1 MNDLESPY
9 LQVRKSF
16 LLAMGFSLLL
26 HAVVLFVGYSSSNFL
41 PRSGADAENQEMPP
55 QRRLIAT
62 LARSPVTPPRPSGV
76 QVSTPEPKPPEP
88 ASKRRLSPNKKA
100 PTKSLSAPAYSLANR
115 KWSKAEQ
122 ADMKSFL
129 DELAI
134 DTRPPPSGQTLS
146 AKALA
151 TARQMGRSALEDGVD
166 RESKPASGKGKPIDR
181 YSLEMYWDAFLR
193 KLNRSAAFVENERR
207 VRGQRKALVEISLNS
222 DGSLKDYRVLY
233 AADQAAEVA
242 YIKRVVERASPF
254 AAFPPD
260 IRKERDS
267 MSIRMCVYPAREGEG
282 GGFSR
287 SWGSQ
292 GCGD

>member
-1 MNDLESPY
+1 M
-9 LQVRKSF
+9 
-16 LLAMGFSLLL
+16 
-26 HAVVLFVGYSSSNFL
+26 
-41 PRSGADAENQEMPP
+41 
-55 QRRLIAT
+55 
-62 LARSPVTPPRPSGV
+62 
-76 QVSTPEPKPPEP
+76 
-88 ASKRRLSPNKKA
+88 
-100 PTKSLSAPAYSLANR
+100 
-115 KWSKAEQ
+115 
-122 ADMKSFL
+122 
-129 DELAI
+129 
-134 DTRPPPSGQTLS
+134 
-146 AKALA
+146 
-151 TARQMGRSALEDGVD
+151 ARQMGRSALEEGVD

-260 IRKERDS
+260 SERAGFD
-267 MSIRMCVYPAREGEG
+267 VYPDVRSPCTRRRR

-292 GCGD
+292 GVGTEAAGEIALLRAGVDRR

>member
-1 MNDLESPY
+1 MNGLESPY

-16 LLAMGFSLLL
+16 LLAMALSLLL

-41 PRSGADAENQEMPP
+41 PPSGADAERQEMPP

-62 LARSPVTPPRPSGV
+62 LARSPVSPPRPSSV
-76 QVSTPEPKPPEP
+76 DASRPVPKPSAPS
-88 ASKRRLSPNKKA
+88 SKRRLSPNKSA
-100 PTKSLSAPAYSLANR
+100 STKHLSVPADPLANR
-115 KWSKAEQ
+115 KWSTAER
-122 ADMKSFL
+122 ADMRGFL
-129 DELAI
+129 SELAAEAK
-134 DTRPPPSGQTLS
+134 PPPSGQTLP

-151 TARQMGRSALEDGVD
+151 MARQMGRSTVEDGVD
-166 RESKPASGKGKPIDR
+166 RESKPASGKGKPVDR
-181 YSLEMYWDAFLR
+181 YSLEMYWDGFLR

-207 VRGQRKALVEISLNS
+207 ARGQRKALVEISLNS

-233 AADQAAEVA
+233 AADQGAEIA
-242 YIKRVVERASPF
+242 YIKRVVERATPF
-254 AAFPPD
+254 SAFPPD

-267 MSIRMCVYPAREGEG
+267 MSIRMCVYPAGEGEG

-292 GCGD
+292 GCRD

>member
-1 MNDLESPY
+1 MNGLESPY

-16 LLAMGFSLLL
+16 LLAMALSLLL

-41 PRSGADAENQEMPP
+41 PPSGADAERQEMPP

-62 LARSPVTPPRPSGV
+62 LARSPVSPPRPSSV
-76 QVSTPEPKPPEP
+76 DASRPVPKPSAPS
-88 ASKRRLSPNKKA
+88 SKRLLSPKKSA
-100 PTKSLSAPAYSLANR
+100 STKHLSVPADPLANR
-115 KWSKAEQ
+115 KWSTAER
-122 ADMKSFL
+122 ADMRGFL
-129 DELAI
+129 SELAAEAK
-134 DTRPPPSGQTLS
+134 PPPSGQTLP

-151 TARQMGRSALEDGVD
+151 MARQMGRSTVEDGVD
-166 RESKPASGKGKPIDR
+166 RESKPASGKGKPVDR
-181 YSLEMYWDAFLR
+181 YSLEMYWDGFLR

-207 VRGQRKALVEISLNS
+207 ARGQRKALVEISLNS

-233 AADQAAEVA
+233 AADQGAEIA
-242 YIKRVVERASPF
+242 YIKRVVERATPF
-254 AAFPPD
+254 SAFPPD

-267 MSIRMCVYPAREGEG
+267 MSIRMCVYPAGEGEG

-292 GCGD
+292 GCRD

>member
-16 LLAMGFSLLL
+16 LLAMALSLLL

-41 PRSGADAENQEMPP
+41 PRSGADAESQEMPP

-62 LARSPVTPPRPSGV
+62 LARSPVSPARPSSV
-76 QVSTPEPKPPEP
+76 DASRPVPKPSAPS
-88 ASKRRLSPNKKA
+88 SKRRLSPNKSA
-100 PTKSLSAPAYSLANR
+100 STKHLSVPADPLANR
-115 KWSKAEQ
+115 KWSTAER
-122 ADMKSFL
+122 ADMRGFL
-129 DELAI
+129 SELAAEAK
-134 DTRPPPSGQTLS
+134 PPPSGQTLP

-151 TARQMGRSALEDGVD
+151 MARQMGRSTVEDGVD
-166 RESKPASGKGKPIDR
+166 RESKPASGKGKPVDR
-181 YSLEMYWDAFLR
+181 YSLEMYWDGFLR

-207 VRGQRKALVEISLNS
+207 ARGQRKALVEISLNS

-233 AADQAAEVA
+233 AADQGAEIA
-242 YIKRVVERASPF
+242 YIKRVVERATPF
-254 AAFPPD
+254 SAFPPD

-267 MSIRMCVYPAREGEG
+267 MSIRMCVYPAGEGEG

-292 GCGD
+292 GCRD

>member
-1 MNDLESPY
+1 MNGLESPY

-16 LLAMGFSLLL
+16 LLAMALSLLL

-41 PRSGADAENQEMPP
+41 PPSGADAERQEMPP

-62 LARSPVTPPRPSGV
+62 LARSPASPPRPSSV
-76 QVSTPEPKPPEP
+76 DASRPVPKPSAPS
-88 ASKRRLSPNKKA
+88 SKRRLSPNKSA
-100 PTKSLSAPAYSLANR
+100 STKHLSVPADPLANR
-115 KWSKAEQ
+115 KWSTAER
-122 ADMKSFL
+122 ADMRGFL
-129 DELAI
+129 NELAAEAK
-134 DTRPPPSGQTLS
+134 PPPSGQTLP

-151 TARQMGRSALEDGVD
+151 MARQMGRSTVEDGVD
-166 RESKPASGKGKPIDR
+166 RESKPASGKGKPVDR
-181 YSLEMYWDAFLR
+181 YSLEMYWDGFLR

-207 VRGQRKALVEISLNS
+207 ARGQRKALVEISLNS

-233 AADQAAEVA
+233 AADQGAEIA
-242 YIKRVVERASPF
+242 YIKRVVERATPF
-254 AAFPPD
+254 SAFPPD

-267 MSIRMCVYPAREGEG
+267 MSIRMCVYPAGEGEG

-292 GCGD
+292 GCRD

>member
-1 MNDLESPY
+1 MNGLESPY

-16 LLAMGFSLLL
+16 LLAMALSLLL

-41 PRSGADAENQEMPP
+41 PRSGADAERQEMPP

-62 LARSPVTPPRPSGV
+62 LARSPASPPRPSSV
-76 QVSTPEPKPPEP
+76 DASRPVPKPSAPS
-88 ASKRRLSPNKKA
+88 SKRRLSPNKSA
-100 PTKSLSAPAYSLANR
+100 STKHLSVPADPLANR
-115 KWSKAEQ
+115 KWSTAER
-122 ADMKSFL
+122 ADMRGFL
-129 DELAI
+129 SELAAEAK
-134 DTRPPPSGQTLS
+134 PPPSGQTLP

-151 TARQMGRSALEDGVD
+151 MARQMGRSTVEDGVD
-166 RESKPASGKGKPIDR
+166 RESKPASGKGKPVDR
-181 YSLEMYWDAFLR
+181 YSLEMYWDGFLR

-207 VRGQRKALVEISLNS
+207 ARGQRKALVEISLNS

-233 AADQAAEVA
+233 AADQGAEIA
-242 YIKRVVERASPF
+242 YIKRVVERATPF
-254 AAFPPD
+254 SAFPPD

-267 MSIRMCVYPAREGEG
+267 MSIRMCVYPAGEGEG

-292 GCGD
+292 GCRD

>member
-1 MNDLESPY
+1 MNGLESPY

-16 LLAMGFSLLL
+16 LLAMALSLLL

-41 PRSGADAENQEMPP
+41 PPSGADAERQEMPP

-62 LARSPVTPPRPSGV
+62 LARSPASPPRPSSV
-76 QVSTPEPKPPEP
+76 DASRPVPKPSAPS
-88 ASKRRLSPNKKA
+88 SKRRLSPNKSA
-100 PTKSLSAPAYSLANR
+100 STKHLSVPADPLANR
-115 KWSKAEQ
+115 KWSTAER
-122 ADMKSFL
+122 ADMRGFL
-129 DELAI
+129 SELAAEAK
-134 DTRPPPSGQTLS
+134 PPPSGQTLP

-151 TARQMGRSALEDGVD
+151 MARQMGRSTVEDGVD
-166 RESKPASGKGKPIDR
+166 RESKPASGKGKPVDR
-181 YSLEMYWDAFLR
+181 YSLEMYWDGFLR

-207 VRGQRKALVEISLNS
+207 ARGQRKALVEISLNS

-233 AADQAAEVA
+233 AADQGAEIA
-242 YIKRVVERASPF
+242 YIKRVVERATPF
-254 AAFPPD
+254 SAFPPD

-267 MSIRMCVYPAREGEG
+267 MSIRMCVYPAGEGEG

-292 GCGD
+292 GCRD

>member
-1 MNDLESPY
+1 MNGLESPY

-16 LLAMGFSLLL
+16 LLAMALSLLL

-41 PRSGADAENQEMPP
+41 PPSGADAERQEMPP

-62 LARSPVTPPRPSGV
+62 LARSPASPPRPSSV
-76 QVSTPEPKPPEP
+76 DASRPVPKPSAPS
-88 ASKRRLSPNKKA
+88 SKRRLSPNKSA
-100 PTKSLSAPAYSLANR
+100 STKHLSIPADPLANR
-115 KWSKAEQ
+115 KWSTAER
-122 ADMKSFL
+122 ADMRGFL
-129 DELAI
+129 SELAAEAK
-134 DTRPPPSGQTLS
+134 PPPSGQTLP

-151 TARQMGRSALEDGVD
+151 MARQMGRSTVEDGVD
-166 RESKPASGKGKPIDR
+166 RESKPASGKGKPVDR
-181 YSLEMYWDAFLR
+181 YSLEMYWDGFLR

-207 VRGQRKALVEISLNS
+207 ARGQRKALVEISLNS

-233 AADQAAEVA
+233 AADQAAEIA
-242 YIKRVVERASPF
+242 YIKRVVERATPF
-254 AAFPPD
+254 SAFPPD

-267 MSIRMCVYPAREGEG
+267 MSIRMCVYPAGEGEG

-292 GCGD
+292 GCRD